1 MAMKRV
7 SSSGAATTSHFM
19 LAVYNVVICCANF
32 RQVKVSETSS
42 WTRRVTAVSVVWK
55 HGRARRNSSS
65 ETACGRFSILLEHR
79 RSVL

>member
-55 HGRARRNSSS
+55 HGRGAAQFVFGN
-65 ETACGRFSILLEHR
+65 CLW
-79 RSVL
+79 SVLYTT